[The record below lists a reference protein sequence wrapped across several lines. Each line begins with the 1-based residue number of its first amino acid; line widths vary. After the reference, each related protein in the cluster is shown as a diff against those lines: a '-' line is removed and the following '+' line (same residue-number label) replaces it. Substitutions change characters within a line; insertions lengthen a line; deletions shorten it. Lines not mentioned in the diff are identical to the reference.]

1 MATMPEGIITMQ
13 DMQVIF
19 GVTDLMGIHRES
31 VSVDLTKEDPGSVS
45 RSGSGKIEITV
56 PESGTVEEFALRI
69 RAELDS
75 LGYTEV
81 ELDDQDEEEDEDF

>member
-1 MATMPEGIITMQ
+1 MQ

-31 VSVDLTKEDPGSVS
+31 VSVELTKEDPGAITQ
-45 RSGSGKIEITV
+45 GAGGKIEITV
-56 PESGTVEEFALRI
+56 PESETVEQFALRL
-69 RAELDS
+69 RAELDA

-81 ELDDQDEEEDEDF
+81 ELVDDDDDEE